1 MEEKKNAAPGGAG
14 GQLHLLLL
22 LRILARSL
30 WMAVLAGIIFGCL
43 GYIVADLRYKPQYQ
57 TRATF
62 VVHQRGSYSTVYGN
76 LSAASGMANS
86 FSQILQSDVM
96 RKRVAQDIGVSQ
108 INGTIEATT
117 IPDTNLLELRI
128 TADKTFEE
136 AAFED
141 SDMLFI
147 PGGKAGVE
155 NFLAHAGLAEA
166 LRQQAARGRYI
177 AAVCAGPSVPG
188 SLGLLAGRNVTCF
201 PGWESHLAGA
211 HATGEGVVAD
221 GPFLTGR
228 GLGFSVDLALRM
240 IEALEGEAAALDI
253 KKRIQHP
260 ETV

>member
-1 MEEKKNAAPGGAG
+1 MSKVTAFIANGTEEAECIIAVD
-14 GQLHLLLL
+14 L
-22 LRILARSL
+22 LRR
-30 WMAVLAGIIFGCL
+30 AGIETELVSCSGSREVL
-43 GYIVADLRYKPQYQ
+43 
-57 TRATF
+57 TS
-62 VVHQRGSYSTVYGN
+62 HQ
-76 LSAASGMANS
+76 
-86 FSQILQSDVM
+86 
-96 RKRVAQDIGVSQ
+96 
-108 INGTIEATT
+108 
-117 IPDTNLLELRI
+117 LRI

-136 AAFED
+136 ASFDD